1 MLRFGKKLLAII
13 LSVLIAVSAF
23 GMSFSVSALETPQ
36 LAASAGDGASVSTAR
51 ISWRPLF

>member
-1 MLRFGKKLLAII
+1 MLRFGKKLLAIV

-23 GMSFSVSALETPQ
+23 GMSFSVSAMETPQ

>member
-1 MLRFGKKLLAII
+1 MLRFGKKLLAIV

-36 LAASAGDGASVSTAR
+36 PAKPA
-51 ISWRPLF
+51 SWRAARRLTSA